1 MHQRLKDMR
10 AAAAADEKIR
20 RALAARAA
28 LDAATAGRKRR
39 SATTIRL
46 DQRHA
51 TEKQPDGESF
61 SGAMARIAEE
71 HGLTV
76 DSIRGRR
83 RHYDL
88 MAARVEIAWLGFYRF
103 GVPTT
108 SIGRLMGGRDHTTI
122 VNTKNTGDMVFR
134 HRLGIEG
141 AAALA
146 RSDEERRDAIIAYYQ
161 EITEQSRARY
171 QARPTAQRRQRPSA
185 WEAPR
190 AELRRQLALL
200 GIEGAPIRE
209 LAKALGV
216 SATKT
221 RTLVAELRA
230 EGTVS

>member
-10 AAAAADEKIR
+10 AAAAAEEKIR

-28 LDAATAGRKRR
+28 LDAATGRKRR

-51 TEKQPDGESF
+51 TEKNPDGESF

-71 HGLTV
+71 HGLTAK
-76 DSIRGRR
+76 SIRGRSR
-83 RHYDL
+83 QYAI
-88 MAARVEIAWLGFYRF
+88 MVARVEIAWLGFYRF

-108 SIGRLMGGRDHTTI
+108 ALGRLMGGRDHSTI
-122 VNTKNTGDMVFR
+122 VNAKNTGDMVFR
-134 HRLGIEG
+134 HRLGVEG

-146 RSDEERRDAIIAYYQ
+146 RSDEERRDAIVAYYQ

-221 RTLVAELRA
+221 RALVAELRA